1 MKGDRELC
9 MAAVARMEGI
19 KGDRELYT
27 AAVAQDWKLSSSS
40 VRRCR
45 GAVIYARQRLPRT
58 GSPSSSSARI
68 KMGDR
73 ELCLCCHA

>member
-27 AAVAQDWKLSSSS
+27 AAAVAQDWKLSSSS
-40 VRRCR
+40 ARRCR
-45 GAVIYARQRLPRT
+45 GTVIYARQRLPRT
-58 GSPSSSSARI
+58 GRPSSSSAR
-68 KMGDR
+68 R
-73 ELCLCCHA
+73 